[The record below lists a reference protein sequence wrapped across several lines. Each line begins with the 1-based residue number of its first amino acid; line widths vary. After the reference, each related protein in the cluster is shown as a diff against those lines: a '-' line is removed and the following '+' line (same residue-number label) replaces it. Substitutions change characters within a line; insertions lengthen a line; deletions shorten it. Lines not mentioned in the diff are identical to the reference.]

1 MILINTIMATIFKGF
16 NTINQNKAPF
26 GLTDEELIKRD
37 LMNHFYTRLG
47 ERPMRPNF
55 GSRIHDIL
63 MNPLD
68 NMTSQDIK
76 EDVERIV
83 ASESRVELRDIR
95 MDVQDYTCRVEVDL
109 NFKILRTADTLYLE
123 FITEEVG

>member
-1 MILINTIMATIFKGF
+1 MATIFKGF
-16 NTINQNKAPF
+16 NTINKNKAPF

-37 LMNHFYTRLG
+37 LMNHFYTRQG

-68 NMTSQDIK
+68 NMSEQDIK

-83 ASESRVELRDIR
+83 ASESRVELNDIR
-95 MDVQDYTCRVEVDL
+95 MEVADHTCRVEVDL
-109 NFKILRTADTLYLE
+109 NFNILRTADTLYLE
-123 FITEEVG
+123 FITEEVS

>member
-16 NTINQNKAPF
+16 NTVNKNKAPF

-63 MNPLD
+63 MDPLD
-68 NMTSQDIK
+68 TMSTQDIR

-83 ASESRVELRDIR
+83 ASESRVKLRDIR
-95 MDVQDYTCRVEVDL
+95 MDFQDHTCRVEVDL
-109 NFKILRTADTLYLE
+109 NFNILRTADTLYLE

>member
-47 ERPMRPNF
+47 ERPMRPTF

-63 MNPLD
+63 MNPMD
-68 NMTSQDIK
+68 SMTSQDIK

-95 MDVQDYTCRVEVDL
+95 MDVQDHTCRVEVDL

-123 FITEEVG
+123 FITEGVG